1 MYRWSG
7 EVSIPKQEY
16 WFLNK
21 VLVVA
26 PLISPL
32 SLDLSR
38 SLSFLSLWLSLSLDL
53 ALYKDLRSIIVK
65 FQRIGLSPLIYS
77 TALQTRPKMKEG
89 PVHFISR
96 SCFPNFFG
104 LEKEN
109 SYLFTNISQIL
120 CICFFWENYNILILN
135 MQKCV
140 LFYTGKKFII
150 FSKIKYKKSSYL
162 PY

>member
-1 MYRWSG
+1 MTHTKKKKINMYRWNG

-38 SLSFLSLWLSLSLDL
+38 SLSFLSLSLSLDL

-65 FQRIGLSPLIYS
+65 FQRIGLSPLIFS

-96 SCFPNFFG
+96 SCFPNFFS

-109 SYLFTNISQIL
+109 SYLFRNISQIL
-120 CICFFWENYNILILN
+120 CTVYVSF
-135 MQKCV
+135 
-140 LFYTGKKFII
+140 G
-150 FSKIKYKKSSYL
+150 KIKISWYSTCKNIHAQNSSYL
-162 PY
+162 AK